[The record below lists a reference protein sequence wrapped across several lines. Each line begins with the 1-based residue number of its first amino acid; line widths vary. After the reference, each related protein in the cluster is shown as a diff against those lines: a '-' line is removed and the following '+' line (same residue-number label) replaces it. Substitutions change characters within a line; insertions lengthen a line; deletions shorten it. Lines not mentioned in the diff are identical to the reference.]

1 MNRQNAATGKEVN
14 LMKTTMFLVS
24 EVLICPLSSN
34 SKCNTTGLEGL
45 RCCHAK
51 DMLSALE

>member
-24 EVLICPLSSN
+24 EVLIGRAVSS
-34 SKCNTTGLEGL
+34 SKCNG
-45 RCCHAK
+45 
-51 DMLSALE
+51 